1 MQAVYSLW
9 DYVPLKKYRTYGIFP
24 HFFVHEY
31 AAIVSTSKKNTEH
44 TVHVHKIP
52 YIRYFLTFF
61 LCTSML
67 ELCPSQ
73 RKIPNIRYMSIIV
86 WIIAPTPVHIRT
98 ADCVHLGKNAVHTV
112 HFNLCL
118 NSASTMQA
126 VYSLWEL
133 CLSQKIPN
141 TRYFPTMVWVIAPTP
156 ICCNCVH
163 LKKYRAYGSHV
174 HTCFDNRTSTIYIL
188 QIESISK
195 IPYIRCI
202 SINVW
207 SLFRIVPCFV
217 VPKPYA
223 ANCLP
228 LTSVI
233 VEVTCGHVVWACDS
247 SSLL

>member
-1 MQAVYSLW
+1 MQAVYNNNSLW
-9 DYVPLKKYRTYGIFP
+9 DYVSLKKYRMYSIFP

-52 YIRYFLTFF
+52 YIRYCLTFF

-118 NSASTMQA
+118 SSASTMQA

-233 VEVTCGHVVWACDS
+233 PR
-247 SSLL
+247 

>member
-61 LCTSML
+61 LCTTML

-98 ADCVHLGKNAVHTV
+98 ADCVHLGKMPYIRYI
-112 HFNLCL
+112 
-118 NSASTMQA
+118 ST
-126 VYSLWEL
+126 
-133 CLSQKIPN
+133 C
-141 TRYFPTMVWVIAPTP
+141 VWILPAPCRRC
-156 ICCNCVH
+156 IHSGNCVY
-163 LKKYRAYGSHV
+163 LKKYRTYGIFPQWFGLLHQYQYAAIV
-174 HTCFDNRTSTIYIL
+174 
-188 QIESISK
+188 SISK
-195 IPYIRCI
+195 NTEHTVVMYILVLIIAPAPYIYCKLSPSRKYRTYG
-202 SINVW
+202 V
-207 SLFRIVPCFV
+207 FP
-217 VPKPYA
+217 
-223 ANCLP
+223 
-228 LTSVI
+228 
-233 VEVTCGHVVWACDS
+233 
-247 SSLL
+247 